1 MKSLRLTVAA
11 GLMAVVGLS
20 SALAMAKRMLGGRLK
35 IRITR

>member
-20 SALAMAKRMLGGRLK
+20 NTFASALAMAKKVFGGRL
-35 IRITR
+35 